1 MVIKHGNGTHSLM
14 ILSPNPPFVEDFR
27 GQPCS
32 IMCMIHL
39 LDMYFFFCRA
49 MIPTYLRGYPT
60 YGIQQAAKKEALV
73 TLVPYEISPFTSI

>member
-1 MVIKHGNGTHSLM
+1 MFDYVHDPLIGYVS
-14 ILSPNPPFVEDFR
+14 
-27 GQPCS
+27 
-32 IMCMIHL
+32 
-39 LDMYFFFCRA
+39 FFFGRA